1 MAVTSRRKAR
11 EVALRT
17 LYEIDLGHAKP
28 GEAIDGAFE
37 EIDLVEPLREFVQ
50 AAVAGVREHRTE
62 IDRRLD
68 GFLKGYD
75 VGRLAVV
82 DRNILRL
89 AAFELIYLDEMPP
102 AVTINE
108 AIEIA
113 KRYSTAESGKFV
125 NGVLGKL
132 VLDTPKAN
140 WEAPIV
146 VDDVADEPEEIEIE
160 EIEITEDSPEAKHAK
175 RLGAWTIRSDSAEP
189 NPPSGTLDPGND

>member
-28 GEAIDGAFE
+28 LEAIEGAFE
-37 EIDLVEPLREFVQ
+37 EIDLTEPLREFVR
-50 AAVAGVREHRTE
+50 AAVEGIRVHRAE
-62 IDRRLD
+62 IDQRLD

-75 VGRLAVV
+75 MGRLAVV

-89 AAFELIYLDEMPP
+89 AAFELIYLAEMPP

-113 KRYSTAESGKFV
+113 KRYSTADSGKFV

-146 VDDVADEPEEIEIE
+146 VDEAPEEPDEIEIE
-160 EIEITEDSPEAKHAK
+160 EIEITEDSPEAKQAK
-175 RLGAWTIRSDSAEP
+175 RLGAWTIRSDSSDVEAPHETSIP
-189 NPPSGTLDPGND
+189 RND